1 MKRITT
7 LALAVLGLSI
17 VAWLIAGP
25 GHRFGLWTYGTG
37 FLMMRWA
44 AYGGIVAA
52 LLGLIPIVDALWRA
66 KRLGALAA
74 VVVGLA
80 MVMTMLNMVNKARS
94 LPFIHDISTDLNDP
108 PQFSAI
114 PTRDEADRF
123 YTDAQHNALQQVY
136 YPDISSVFTDKSVPQ
151 ATQAFHD
158 TLVAM
163 GMDIAAYDAQAGH
176 IEATD
181 TTFWFGFKDDIVV
194 RVRPAEGGSV
204 VDIRSVSRVGRSD
217 IGKNAE
223 RIRDIIARTVLD

>member
-1 MKRITT
+1 MKKITT

-17 VAWLIAGP
+17 LAWLIAGP

-52 LLGLIPIVDALWRA
+52 LLGLIPSVEALWRA

-108 PQFSAI
+108 PQFSVI
-114 PTRDEADRF
+114 PARDEADRF
-123 YTDAQHNALQQVY
+123 YTDAQHDALQQVY
-136 YPDISSVFTDKSVPQ
+136 YPDIASVFTDKPVPQ
-151 ATQAFHD
+151 ATQALHD
-158 TLVAM
+158 TLVEM

-194 RVRPAEGGSV
+194 RVREAEGGSV

-223 RIRDIIARTVLD
+223 RIRDIIARTVFD